1 MTTYDVTF
9 NTVDGKS
16 LIKRNVQSDHENA
29 RVSQHIAHLERDYGV
44 PLFALI

>member
-16 LIKRNVQSDHENA
+16 LIKRTSKATTKMPEFGKTRWNG
-29 RVSQHIAHLERDYGV
+29 LT
-44 PLFALI
+44 LIIFTSK